1 MEMTGIAYL
10 ATTLLEVKLPSQ
22 FKGLAIV
29 SDPLRID
36 PARKTTE
43 MHRLILLQIAM
54 KSCAIT
60 SIREDVVWRSLT
72 SAAAFSV
79 IFSAPSGANAA
90 TTLASEVTVP
100 LPASWTMMLI
110 GLGLG
115 FAFYRLF
122 SI

>member
-1 MEMTGIAYL
+1 M
-10 ATTLLEVKLPSQ
+10 
-22 FKGLAIV
+22 
-29 SDPLRID
+29 
-36 PARKTTE
+36 
-43 MHRLILLQIAM
+43 
-54 KSCAIT
+54 
-60 SIREDVVWRSLT
+60 WRSWT

-90 TTLASEVTVP
+90 TTLVSEVTVP

>member
-1 MEMTGIAYL
+1 
-10 ATTLLEVKLPSQ
+10 
-22 FKGLAIV
+22 
-29 SDPLRID
+29 
-36 PARKTTE
+36 
-43 MHRLILLQIAM
+43 M
-54 KSCAIT
+54 KSCAMV
-60 SIREDVVWRSLT
+60 SIREDVVWRSWT

-90 TTLASEVTVP
+90 TSLASEVTVP

>member
-10 ATTLLEVKLPSQ
+10 AMTLLEVKLPSQ

-54 KSCAIT
+54 KSCAMT